1 MKHLLTTLL
10 AATLLVSAAPLLSAA
25 DTPQPAAKTT
35 AIAATDPATTPS
47 EASAE
52 EGYPLTTCVVS
63 GQPLEGGMGGPV
75 DYIHKAPGQPD
86 RLVRFCCKA
95 CIAEFKKDPA
105 KYLAKIDAAAAA
117 AKPAPQ
123 AGLKP

>member
-1 MKHLLTTLL
+1 MKNHIRTHRAAAALAL
-10 AATLLVSAAPLLSAA
+10 AAAVLSAGDA
-25 DTPQPAAKTT
+25 PAT
-35 AIAATDPATTPS
+35 APSADPATTPS

-75 DYIHKAPGQPD
+75 DYIHKEAGKPD

-105 KYLAKIDAAAAA
+105 KYLAIIDAAAAA
-117 AKPAPQ
+117 AKPSPQ
-123 AGLKP
+123 AELKP

>member
-1 MKHLLTTLL
+1 MKYQIRALLSAVLFTL
-10 AATLLVSAAPLLSAA
+10 AATGLSAGDSPSLAAPPTVSAVP
-25 DTPQPAAKTT
+25 
-35 AIAATDPATTPS
+35 PS
-47 EASAE
+47 EASAK

-123 AGLKP
+123 AELKP